1 MGVYLN
7 GGILFISLLPIWLVV
22 RFIAFRLSRAKDK
35 FSLKREAILNVF
47 FIYMLCLIGVTLF
60 PLMISFDREY
70 TWISINVIP
79 VMGTLKDITKI
90 AIKPNMYEFMIKFW
104 IKNIGGNLILL
115 LPFGAIVPILWKKFS
130 SADRITSLAFCLSLS
145 IEVLQLLSV
154 YIGNTGRVFD
164 IDDILLNTIG
174 AYIGYIIYKK
184 IYTL

>member
-22 RFIAFRLSRAKDK
+22 RFIAFRLSRAKGK

-104 IKNIGGNLILL
+104 IKNIG
-115 LPFGAIVPILWKKFS
+115 
-130 SADRITSLAFCLSLS
+130 
-145 IEVLQLLSV
+145 
-154 YIGNTGRVFD
+154 
-164 IDDILLNTIG
+164 
-174 AYIGYIIYKK
+174 
-184 IYTL
+184 